1 MADVLEMLKSSSA
14 AVPEFSLSGKTLPA
28 KVVAC
33 YDGDTFYAV
42 IPVENQLW
50 KFNCRMAG
58 YDTPEMKPPA
68 NKPGREIEKAR
79 ALKAKQALLSHVCSD
94 VGLAKDMDKKY
105 MDEAVSKNTKII
117 QLICKEFD
125 KYGRLLVEIPME
137 DGTAGTVNDWMVKN
151 SYGYSYDGGKKD
163 VSFATAALAAVA
175 VS

>member
-1 MADVLEMLKSSSA
+1 MTDVLEILKSSSA

-28 KVVAC
+28 KIVAC

-42 IPVENQLW
+42 IPVESQLW

-79 ALKAKQALLSHVCSD
+79 ALKAKQALLSQVCSD
-94 VGLAKDMDKKY
+94 VGLDKDMDKKR
-105 MDEAVSKNTKII
+105 MDDAVTKNTKII

-137 DGTAGTVNDWMVKN
+137 DGSTVNDWMVKTG
-151 SYGYSYDGGKKD
+151 YGYAYDGGKKD

-175 VS
+175 IA